1 MVFGQEDD
9 PSQEAC
15 WLTMTSL
22 TLKAGF
28 NVFINL
34 VTHVGGGKM
43 EESPLIMANCSMK
56 LNAEMSKAD
65 PEDGDR

>member
-1 MVFGQEDD
+1 
-9 PSQEAC
+9 
-15 WLTMTSL
+15 MTSL

-43 EESPLIMANCSMK
+43 EESPLIIANCSMK